1 MAADLLGSILDLS
14 TRTQVPVLIWGAPG
28 IGKSAAVRH
37 WAKARGMECWVVI
50 ASLREPSDFSGLPV
64 VGPSPQGNA
73 RASVDF
79 VPPRFATEAAEKGG
93 VIFLDEL
100 TTAPPAV
107 QAALLRAVL
116 DKAFGDLQLDPTKVT
131 IIAAANPPSLA
142 AGGWD
147 LSPPLA
153 NRFLH
158 VDYEVSTPEWAGL
171 DGFPSYW
178 GSPPNIAFRREKV
191 SEADWSVARNLVAG
205 FIRKNP
211 GALLSVPR
219 DTAAQGRPWPSP
231 RTWDFISRMVA
242 VWKTPPKIAENLPT
256 IAGCIGQGPAR
267 EFATYVREAD
277 LQDPEQILADPS
289 AYRHPARGDLAYI
302 AMNSV
307 MLATKANLTEPRW
320 RAAWEFLGALKDQH
334 MVADVAVIGARFLAP
349 FRTGVADGSS
359 VLPPVPQMVLFP
371 DILGRA
377 GV

>member
-1 MAADLLGSILDLS
+1 
-14 TRTQVPVLIWGAPG
+14 
-28 IGKSAAVRH
+28 
-37 WAKARGMECWVVI
+37 
-50 ASLREPSDFSGLPV
+50 
-64 VGPSPQGNA
+64 
-73 RASVDF
+73 
-79 VPPRFATEAAEKGG
+79 
-93 VIFLDEL
+93 
-100 TTAPPAV
+100 
-107 QAALLRAVL
+107 
-116 DKAFGDLQLDPTKVT
+116 
-131 IIAAANPPSLA
+131 
-142 AGGWD
+142 
-147 LSPPLA
+147 LA

-178 GSPPNIAFRREKV
+178 GSPPDIAFRREKV

-231 RTWDFISRMVA
+231 RTWDFVSRMVA
-242 VWKTPPKIAENLPT
+242 VWKTPSEVAENLGT

-320 RAAWEFLGALKDQH
+320 RAAWEFLGNLKERH
-334 MVADVAVIGARFLAP
+334 GAADVAVVGARFLSP
-349 FRTGVADGSS
+349 LRNVDYSNP
-359 VLPPVPQMVLFP
+359 LPLVPQLLLFT
-371 DILGRA
+371 DILRMAGR
-377 GV
+377 